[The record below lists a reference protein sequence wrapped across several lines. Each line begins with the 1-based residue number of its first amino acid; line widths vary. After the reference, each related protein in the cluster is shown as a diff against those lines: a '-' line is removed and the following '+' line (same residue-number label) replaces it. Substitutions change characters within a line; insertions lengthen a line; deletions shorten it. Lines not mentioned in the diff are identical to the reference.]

1 MVQPSS
7 ESSLGFTS
15 ARLFLG
21 QLLEQPSMFTGAEML
36 SLLAAILAERS
47 SKCSYRSYR
56 MEVIG
61 TK

>member
-21 QLLEQPSMFTGAEML
+21 QLLEQPSMFTGAVSGEAA
-36 SLLAAILAERS
+36 LLFP
-47 SKCSYRSYR
+47 
-56 MEVIG
+56 
-61 TK
+61 